1 MHPCEGNTSPFGLQS
16 QEALLVGASEDTGRC
31 HGRTG
36 QRDPLHQGDR
46 TARSQGCHL
55 RSRTVP
61 GDLIADRPWACRSP
75 AALPNPA
82 SRGVVSRPLVEPAL
96 PQGWVRLHVHSPL
109 LVQSWLRSSPLP
121 TDMLKLGRSLCAPS
135 GCWIGSPHH
144 RSRFWGGGRST
155 RCVAMLPVDYRPS
168 AARGT
173 SVCSSPPFP
182 FPLWQR
188 WSRPGPH
195 RTTAHPDSPP
205 LSVRGGSSFRS
216 TGGLSLAGMD
226 SFTGERALRRT
237 WHRGRG

>member
-144 RSRFWGGGRST
+144 RSRFWGGEGARAASPCCPWTTDLPPPGGPPCVLRPRS
-155 RCVAMLPVDYRPS
+155 LFHS
-168 AARGT
+168 G
-173 SVCSSPPFP
+173 SV
-182 FPLWQR
+182 
-188 WSRPGPH
+188 G
-195 RTTAHPDSPP
+195 A
-205 LSVRGGSSFRS
+205 VRGLTEPQHTLIPPPSPFGGVVRFAPPAGYHSQGWTRS
-216 TGGLSLAGMD
+216 PGNGP
-226 SFTGERALRRT
+226 
-237 WHRGRG
+237 